1 MSVKHKKLYNGLSA
15 DQWKFIDPKKSQ
27 DRAYDE
33 LIARNKGEIVPIR
46 TGWKSVDQT
55 YFDGFENGW
64 MVAIAGSSG
73 TGKTAFMI
81 QMLDQMSRANKKPM
95 AYIIY
100 SYEMTDKRVIQRMIS
115 YNYRKNMREL
125 YSVGKGDKISVREL
139 NKMKKEK
146 LPFVQQPST
155 FVTESLRAHEMIEH
169 NKAFREMLISKYG
182 PEVGARMTIV
192 SIVDHLLL
200 AKDAQSK
207 QGLDEVILAQNEYKK
222 YDENTLQINLVQLN
236 RNADASDR
244 ASVDSPGKHYPI
256 KSDLYGSDVIWQTCD
271 SVMCLSNPA
280 DKGLPFY
287 GPEKFRVE
295 DGKTELPYVFLH
307 HLKNREAGR
316 KGSITPF
323 IFEGQYYKFIEAF
336 DAPWRNNSD
345 AMSVEDID

>member
-1 MSVKHKKLYNGLSA
+1 MRNKKLYNGLSS
-15 DQWKFIDPKKSQ
+15 DQWSFINPKVSQ
-27 DRAYDE
+27 KKAYEE
-33 LIARNKGEIVPIR
+33 LIKRQKGEIEPIR
-46 TGWKSVDQT
+46 TGWKTVDQT

-81 QMLDQMSRANKKPM
+81 QMLDQMARVNKKPM
-95 AYIIY
+95 AYVIY
-100 SYEMTDKRVIQRMIS
+100 SFEMTDKRVIHRMIS
-115 YNYRKNMREL
+115 YTYRKDMRSL
-125 YSVGKGDKISVREL
+125 YSVGKGDKISVRDFK
-139 NKMKKEK
+139 KMQEQE
-146 LPFVQQPST
+146 LPFVQQSST
-155 FVTESLRAHEMIEH
+155 FVTESLDPYEMVEH
-169 NKAFREMLISKYG
+169 NKAFREMLIAKHG
-182 PEVGARMTIV
+182 PEIGANMTMV
-192 SIVDHLLL
+192 TIVDHLLL
-200 AKDAQSK
+200 ARGAQSK
-207 QGLDEVILAQNEYKK
+207 SGLDDLILAQNEYKK

-236 RNADASDR
+236 RNFDEVSR

-271 SVMCLSNPA
+271 SVMCLSNPS
-280 DKGLPFY
+280 DRGLPFY

-345 AMSVEDID
+345 TMSVEDM